1 MKLAPL
7 LAEFLYSQK
16 ELSLPGIGIFKYS
29 PSAEILESGSHK
41 SQKNTP
47 AGTINF
53 ENANITEAPDLVS
66 YISSQTGKLKA
77 LAAADLNSHLE
88 LMQQFLNIGK
98 PFLLEGI
105 GSLVKIKSGEYAF
118 TSGNEIP
125 ETLKDYSVK
134 EISSTSSSK
143 PTFSD
148 YRKPINKLS
157 SRSKWGKPVIALL
170 VLAGIGLAVWG
181 GYTVYKMTTSEQEKP
196 ASVVKNKPVDS
207 NKNKEA
213 VVKKDSTTTVQP
225 NIENIQPVATVNTAG
240 KMKYVLENANARR
253 AFERFAKL
261 KAYFWPVQMETKDS
275 ISYTLFMELPSA
287 YSDTTRIID
296 SLTIL
301 NGKKVSVL
309 K

>member
-16 ELSLPGIGIFKYS
+16 ELSLPGIGIFTYS
-29 PSAEILESGSHK
+29 PSAIPDTGK
-41 SQKNTP
+41 SAKNTI
-47 AGTINF
+47 AGTISF
-53 ENANITEAPDLVS
+53 ENANIAEAPELVS
-66 YISSQTGKLKA
+66 YIASQTGKLKA

-105 GSLVKIKSGEYAF
+105 GSLVKIKSGEFAF

-125 ETLKDYSVK
+125 ETLKDYSAK

-148 YRKPINKLS
+148 YRKPINKQG
-157 SRSKWGKPVIALL
+157 SRSKWRKPIIALL

-181 GYTVYKMTTSEQEKP
+181 GYTVYKMTTASQEKP
-196 ASVVKNKPVDS
+196 TSVVKNKPAES
-207 NKNKEA
+207 KENKTASDN
-213 VVKKDSTTTVQP
+213 KDSIITTQP
-225 NIENIQPVATVNTAG
+225 NIENTQPASTASTAG
-240 KMKYVLENANARR
+240 KMKYILENANARR

-261 KAYFWPVQMETKDS
+261 KAYFWPVQIETKDS
-275 ISYTLFMELPSA
+275 INYTLFMELPST

-301 NGKKVSVL
+301 NGKKVFVA